1 MEDKVRQMRR
11 NALIEMLVGMRKS
24 ASMTEEEL
32 AAALGREPDFI
43 ASVERGEKNIDLLDF
58 IELGRVLGFNTGA
71 KLILIELIEAD
82 MTGTPG
88 PPPVGRAPASR
99 NDVAASIPNARHPR
113 ACPPNTRHPRACPGD
128 LLASPHGV
136 VGAPQ
141 IPPRHFLM
149 EVLATLTLVIPGPVP
164 GTSLR

>member
-1 MEDKVRQMRR
+1 RHTRFSRDWSSDVALPIYKVRQMRR

-71 KLILIELIEAD
+71 KLILSELIEPD
-82 MTGTPG
+82 MTGTPV
-88 PPPVGRAPASR
+88 PPPDGRAPAHR
-99 NDVAASIPNARHPR
+99 NVLGASTPR
-113 ACPPNTRHPRACPGD
+113 
-128 LLASPHGV
+128 
-136 VGAPQ
+136 GAP
-141 IPPRHFLM
+141 PPT
-149 EVLATLTLVIPGPVP
+149 ATIPG
-164 GTSLR
+164 